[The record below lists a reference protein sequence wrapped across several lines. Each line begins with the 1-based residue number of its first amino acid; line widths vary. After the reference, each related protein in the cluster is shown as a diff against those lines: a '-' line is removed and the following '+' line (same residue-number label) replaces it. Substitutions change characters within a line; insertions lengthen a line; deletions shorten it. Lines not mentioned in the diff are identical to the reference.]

1 MTPCDANESARLGHR
16 AMPDSPRCLS
26 RHVFGR
32 LTPEALR
39 GSHACAWATV
49 QAFAYP
55 RQADNPLLL
64 RLILQEA
71 L

>member
-1 MTPCDANESARLGHR
+1 MTPIDATESARLGHR
-16 AMPDSPRCLS
+16 TMPDSPRRLS

-39 GSHACAWATV
+39 SAHASAWRTV

-55 RQADNPLLL
+55 GQSDNPMML
-64 RLILQEA
+64 RLILQEV